1 MASSDYSKAG
11 DLLGGLLDIAGI
23 GGNSDIAR
31 IFQSWQ
37 LVVGPDLASHS
48 AIEDIRN
55 GCVIVVVDHPA
66 WLQLLQQREQ
76 YFLKRL
82 QRDYP
87 SLKLE
92 RMLLKIG
99 KPQFIVMKADKAVPE
114 KKKSEVAAPQP
125 QEKDFVPQA
134 GKQDFLDS
142 LNKLRRTIEQSDS
155 GSGTGKES

>member
-23 GGNSDIAR
+23 GGNSEIAR

-37 LVVGPDLASHS
+37 LVVGADLASHS

-55 GCVIVVVDHPA
+55 GCVIVIVDHPA
-66 WLQLLQQREQ
+66 WLQLIQQREQ
-76 YFLKRL
+76 YFLQRL

-92 RMLLKIG
+92 RMLLKVG
-99 KPQFIVMKADKAVPE
+99 KPQFIALKAKKTAPEE
-114 KKKSEVAAPQP
+114 KKIEEAASQPEEKDYVP
-125 QEKDFVPQA
+125 QE

-142 LNKLRRTIEQSDS
+142 MNKLKRTIEQSDS
-155 GSGTGKES
+155 TGRTGKES